1 MTFPFSPMNTNG
13 ASSAPFFFVPPVS
26 PPIPMSAPPASSLPQ
41 PLDIRSPSIVTSA
54 VVPHGVF
61 IRFAEPSCV
70 AGVCLIGSVVQS
82 AVFPWKNSPS
92 WGLFL

>member
-1 MTFPFSPMNTNG
+1 MTFPSSTTNTNG
-13 ASSAPFFFVPPVS
+13 AFSAPFFFVPPVS
-26 PPIPMSAPPASSLPQ
+26 PPIPMSASPASSLPR

-61 IRFAEPSCV
+61 IRFAAQFSV

-82 AVFPWKNSPS
+82 AVFP
-92 WGLFL
+92 